1 MSPTAIS
8 GPLPPV
14 PLEATGLTQT
24 AASVLLSI
32 MVCAAAWWDMKEGRL
47 PNAITATGLAAAFI
61 LRAPLGVES
70 LLQGVGGF
78 ALAFGVSVVLYALR
92 AIGGGDVKL
101 LAAVGAFLGS
111 AEIMGALGLIAVLG
125 AGYALLSV
133 TWRGLLPLLVYNTVE
148 LVRGWLTLGRA
159 GAIRKLESPN
169 ALSIPYGIPIAL
181 GTLFWWFGE
190 GVSL

>member
-1 MSPTAIS
+1 MTQAAATA
-8 GPLPPV
+8 
-14 PLEATGLTQT
+14 
-24 AASVLLSI
+24 VLVVF
-32 MVCAAAWWDMKEGRL
+32 VCTAAWWDAKEDRI
-47 PNAITATGLAAAFI
+47 PNAITVTGLAAAFI

-111 AEIMGALGLIAVLG
+111 AEIMGALALIAVLG

-133 TWRGLLPLLVYNTVE
+133 TWKGLLPLLVFNTLE
-148 LVRGWLTLGRA
+148 LVKGWLTLGRA
-159 GAIRKLESPN
+159 GAIRKLESST